1 MRPAEARRLLAGA
14 RVAVLGT
21 VGPDGRPNLVPVVF
35 AVTGAAAGDTIVTAV
50 DGKPKRTTAL
60 QRHADLRR
68 DPRASLLAQHWD
80 EDWSA
85 LWWVRANGTAT
96 LHDDGP
102 EVERALDLL
111 RSKYPQYGEI
121 PLVPPV
127 VAVTVTRWTGWR
139 AAPSP

>member
-21 VGPDGRPNLVPVVF
+21 IGPGGRPDLVPVSF
-35 AVTGAAAGDTIVTAV
+35 AVAGDTILTAV

-60 QRHADLRR
+60 QRHANLRR
-68 DPRASLLAQHWD
+68 DPRASLLAQQWD

-85 LWWVRANGTAT
+85 LWWVRASGSAT

-102 EVERALDLL
+102 EVGRALDLL
-111 RSKYPQYGEI
+111 RAKYPQYQQVALG
-121 PLVPPV
+121 PPV
-127 VAVTVTRWTGWR
+127 VVVAVTRWTGWQ
-139 AAPSP
+139 ATPSA